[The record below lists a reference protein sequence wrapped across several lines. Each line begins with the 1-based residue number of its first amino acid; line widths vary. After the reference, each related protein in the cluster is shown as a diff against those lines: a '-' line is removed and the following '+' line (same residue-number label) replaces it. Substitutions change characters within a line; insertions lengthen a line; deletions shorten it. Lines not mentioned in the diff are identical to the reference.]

1 MQLDIRTNCVED
13 GHLRYVESAIRIVW
27 VVLKGDQDFAEPE
40 TYDQLGAR
48 EDLDPGQC
56 EQAV

>member
-1 MQLDIRTNCVED
+1 MKLGIRTHSVED
-13 GHLRYVESAIRIVW
+13 GHLGDVESAIRIVW